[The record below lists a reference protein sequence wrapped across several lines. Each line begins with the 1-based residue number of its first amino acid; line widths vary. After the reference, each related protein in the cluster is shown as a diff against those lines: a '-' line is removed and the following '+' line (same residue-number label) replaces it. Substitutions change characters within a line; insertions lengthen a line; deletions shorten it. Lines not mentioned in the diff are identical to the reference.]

1 MAYATYME
9 GPLSGSRASSHLAL
23 ATLVFVAAANLR
35 PAISAVGPLLE
46 TIGDETGAGPTALG
60 ALGALPVFTFALVSP
75 FVHLL
80 SRRWGMDRTVLAAL
94 TVLTL
99 GTVARSAG
107 GEAVPLFVGTLILSA
122 AVAVLNVVLPAV
134 GRRDF
139 PDRVPVMT
147 GAYTA
152 VMTGVAALASST
164 AVPLSGALNWELALA
179 AAAALS
185 LLAALL
191 WGWRLGRSGPG
202 EAVDSSRTGR
212 EDSSRSVWSAP
223 WPGES

>member
-1 MAYATYME
+1 M
-9 GPLSGSRASSHLAL
+9 
-23 ATLVFVAAANLR
+23 
-35 PAISAVGPLLE
+35 
-46 TIGDETGAGPTALG
+46 
-60 ALGALPVFTFALVSP
+60 
-75 FVHLL
+75 
-80 SRRWGMDRTVLAAL
+80 
-94 TVLTL
+94 
-99 GTVARSAG
+99 
-107 GEAVPLFVGTLILSA
+107 PLFLGTLILSA

-134 GRRDF
+134 VRRDF

-191 WGWRLGRSGPG
+191 WGGARAAAGPVRPSTAAARG
-202 EAVDSSRTGR
+202 AG
-212 EDSSRSVWSAP
+212 AHPAPCGPHP